1 MTRLVSIIPARTL
14 KESRRCLT
22 GRVALEDGSAA
33 FESSLERDWLIV
45 LDFDSTVVEV
55 REQPFTLTYDS
66 PNGLRKYTPDV
77 MARFAI
83 KGNQNDTVVYEV
95 KPRDELR
102 ANWNLYKNRFQAA
115 ARYCK
120 HFGWRFRVVTEREIR
135 TPVLENAK
143 FLRRYRNLDR
153 VSLTCSAASY
163 EDLTKILS
171 DAFSVEESLLI
182 KEPWAVEIT
191 PDTFIFRSSMYEFI
205 VPEKLRAIAE
215 HWAELRKLVRCPSLE

>member
-153 VSLTCSAASY
+153 VSLTCSQ
-163 EDLTKILS
+163 LL
-171 DAFSVEESLLI
+171 FSLKSLGETTAQSLLAAAYWTTETRMAALPMLW
-182 KEPWAVEIT
+182 KLLAEGEICADFSLPIT
-191 PDTFIFRSSMYEFI
+191 MASPIWL
-205 VPEKLRAIAE
+205 PE
-215 HWAELRKLVRCPSLE
+215 